1 VISWRSPY
9 SEGEWDRWFAWYPVT
24 VVTSK
29 YSAHW
34 VWLAFVERKWGASR
48 YGGTG
53 TRRRRYRLPHTSKP
67 DVRQR
72 LQNLKDLTQKLDV
85 ALGQQSTGNGS
96 ATSPCSPQSAAPH
109 PS

>member
-1 VISWRSPY
+1 MKLRSRKEIRRSASHH
-9 SEGEWDRWFAWYPVT
+9 SEGEWDRWFAWYPIS

-34 VWLAFVERKWGASR
+34 VWLQFVERKWSTSV
-48 YGGTG
+48 YGTG
-53 TRRRRYRLPHTSKP
+53 RKKRRYRLPKSSKP

-85 ALGQQSTGNGS
+85 ALGQPRSSDTLR
-96 ATSPCSPQSAAPH
+96 
-109 PS
+109 